1 MAIRFKF
8 RKEKIIT
15 DEIFFLFKPFRDLWE
30 WDKTPDKDKAN
41 PMFYFIFLLCDL
53 TEENQLRD
61 VPSAKREEEAKF
73 YAFGDKNKVFTK
85 SELKVLQPALECF
98 VKYNTIP
105 EERILEAFDIK
116 ADELRNVLEDTK
128 PETVEN
134 SNNGVITFTS
144 NSAIITKGLKKLD
157 AVKKSKIN
165 VISAVRRDAMTQR
178 VRGGTMLSPLSR
190 GSINL
195 PSSFLNIDGIES
207 ADNEV
212 NAD

>member
-8 RKEKIIT
+8 RKERIVT
-15 DEIFFLFKPFRDLWE
+15 DEIFFMFKQFRDLWE
-30 WDKTPDKDKAN
+30 WDTSPNKDKAHRL
-41 PMFYFIFLLCDL
+41 FYFIFLLCDL

-61 VPSAKREEEAKF
+61 VPANRKEEEAKF
-73 YAFGDKNKVFTK
+73 YAFGNKNKTFTK
-85 SELKVLQPALECF
+85 SELKVLEPAMACF

-105 EERILEAFDIK
+105 EERILEAFDLK

-134 SNNGVITFTS
+134 FKNGVTSFVS

-165 VISAVRRDAMTQR
+165 VIAAVRREAMTQR
-178 VRGGTMLSPLSR
+178 VRGGTSLSPLSR
-190 GSINL
+190 GNIEL
-195 PSSFLNIDGIES
+195 PSFTDRE
-207 ADNEV
+207 DNV
-212 NAD
+212 